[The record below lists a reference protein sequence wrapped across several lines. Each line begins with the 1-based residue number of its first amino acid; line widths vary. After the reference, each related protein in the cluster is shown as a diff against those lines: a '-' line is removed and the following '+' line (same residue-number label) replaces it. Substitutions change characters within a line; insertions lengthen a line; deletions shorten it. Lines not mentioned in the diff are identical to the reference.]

1 MRVMPRWGRCANVEA
16 EPCNSKHNLHIYHMP
31 ENYKVAV
38 PRSELGLKVPER
50 NRIAVLSTAA
60 ERKRLRDRD
69 ASLAMKEHEARRL
82 ATLATTARLRAER
95 LARFADAPPAV
106 KAKPRKKV

>member
-1 MRVMPRWGRCANVEA
+1 
-16 EPCNSKHNLHIYHMP
+16 MP
-31 ENYKVAV
+31 ENHKVAV
-38 PRSELGLKVPER
+38 ARTELGLKIPKR
-50 NRIAVLSTAA
+50 NRIAVVSTAV

-69 ASLAMKEHEARRL
+69 ASLAMKEHEASRL

-95 LARFADAPPAV
+95 LARLADAPPAA

>member
-1 MRVMPRWGRCANVEA
+1 M
-16 EPCNSKHNLHIYHMP
+16 YDMP
-31 ENYKVAV
+31 ENHKVAIA
-38 PRSELGLKVPER
+38 RSELGLKVPER
-50 NRIAVLSTAA
+50 NRIAILSTAA

-69 ASLAMKEHEARRL
+69 ASLAIKEHEASRI

-95 LARFADAPPAV
+95 LARLADAPTPA